1 MPSRLYP
8 DILMCMGT
16 LYLGKLRQEVQIDDY
31 TLAHVHAVIVA
42 KFRVHEKFILSWEHM
57 EAEHG
62 QDSFWLHPAMELWAT
77 FDSHERPHLDRC
89 WLEELMN
96 EANTNGG
103 IIVTDEMLAQ
113 HRLLVL
119 EPLSPLEDPMELTT
133 TS

>member
-1 MPSRLYP
+1 
-8 DILMCMGT
+8 MGT
-16 LYLGKLRQEVQIDDY
+16 LYLGKLRQEVEIDDY

-77 FDSHERPHLDRC
+77 FDSHERQHLDRR

-96 EANTNGG
+96 ESNTNGG
-103 IIVTDEMLAQ
+103 IIITDEMLAR
-113 HRLLVL
+113 HRLVVL
-119 EPLSPLEDPMELTT
+119 EPLLPLEERMELTP

>member
-1 MPSRLYP
+1 
-8 DILMCMGT
+8 MGT
-16 LYLGKLRQEVQIDDY
+16 LYLGKLRQEVEIDDY

-42 KFRVHEKFILSWEHM
+42 KFRVHEKFILSWEHLQ
-57 EAEHG
+57 AEHG

-103 IIVTDEMLAQ
+103 IIVTDEMLTR

-119 EPLSPLEDPMELTT
+119 EPLLPLEEQMELTT

>member
-1 MPSRLYP
+1 
-8 DILMCMGT
+8 MGT
-16 LYLGKLRQEVQIDDY
+16 LYLGKLRQEVEIDDY
-31 TLAHVHAVIVA
+31 ALAHVHAVIVA

-77 FDSHERPHLDRC
+77 FDSRERPHLDRH
-89 WLEELMN
+89 WLEELMF

-103 IIVTDEMLAQ
+103 IVVTEEMLAR

-119 EPLSPLEDPMELTT
+119 EPRLPLEEELTP